1 METEVKMN
9 LPAKLAFL
17 RKETGFTQMELAEKL
32 KVSRQAISKWEVGTA
47 VPSTDNLKVLSELYG
62 VSVDYLLN
70 DDSDNVSKITGNPA
84 PVPSS
89 QRTKS
94 EGKKTM
100 VTIACAVAIAVVA
113 IIFAFAFREP
123 KQEQEQIIPIE
134 NLVSEKIENDVTNTF
149 RLE

>member
-47 VPSTDNLKVLSELYG
+47 VPSTDNLKVLSDLYG

-70 DDSDNVSKITGNPA
+70 NDSENDSKIPEHPA
-84 PVPSS
+84 PVPSL

-94 EGKKTM
+94 EGTKTM

-123 KQEQEQIIPIE
+123 KQEQEQITPIE